1 MERENWLVLVVDQD
15 QSDRVRLVENQSHL
29 SRERRIESFEGNVG
43 LGDEELK

>member
-1 MERENWLVLVVDQD
+1 MERENWWVLVVDQD
-15 QSDRVRLVENQSHL
+15 QSDRFRVVENQSHP